1 MVFSSLIF
9 VYAFLPLSLIFY
21 VLAKNIKVK
30 NAVLLIFSL
39 LFYAWGEP
47 TYVLILVFMTFSDWV
62 SALLIEKSKSKS
74 ATRFHMTVAVIIN
87 IGLIGFFKYTGF
99 ALTNI
104 QSIFGVPEV
113 IPKIALPIGI
123 SFYTFQLLSY
133 VIDVYR
139 KEVPAQKNF
148 FLLLLYSSLFYQCI
162 AGPIVRYKDVND
174 EIEERSVDSALI
186 GAGMIKEAVSGKED
200 EADDSFSFKTML
212 PLAVATSIDALAVGI
227 SFAFLGVDIVR
238 AAALIGVTTFA
249 LSGVGVVVGNLFGAK
264 YKSKAELAGGIVLI
278 LIGVKILLEHLG
290 IISL

>member
-74 ATRFHMTVAVIIN
+74 AARFHMTVAVIIN

-148 FLLLLYSSLFYQCI
+148 FLLLLYSC
-162 AGPIVRYKDVND
+162 
-174 EIEERSVDSALI
+174 
-186 GAGMIKEAVSGKED
+186 
-200 EADDSFSFKTML
+200 FSF
-212 PLAVATSIDALAVGI
+212 
-227 SFAFLGVDIVR
+227 FF
-238 AAALIGVTTFA
+238 
-249 LSGVGVVVGNLFGAK
+249 N
-264 YKSKAELAGGIVLI
+264 
-278 LIGVKILLEHLG
+278 
-290 IISL
+290 